1 LRKGIGLIW
10 AIIILLL
17 IASLMAA
24 VTKIAFFSVKHTS
37 DSYMIQR
44 AQLFMQSAIENAILA
59 IEGYERSGGKCL
71 KKIHFTDNNET
82 SKARFEAN
90 ITILRYYIYEDEGCP
105 TECDICRPIKTDFS
119 NGYVVMDVKV
129 ASLNN
134 AKNDNKKVLLEKI
147 TLQRP

>member
-17 IASLMAA
+17 IATLMSV

-44 AQLFMQSAIENAILA
+44 AQLFMQGAIENAILA
-59 IEGYERSGGKCL
+59 IEGYERNESKCDFL
-71 KKIHFTDNNET
+71 KTINFVDEDK
-82 SKARFEAN
+82 RFEAN
-90 ITILRYYIYEDEGCP
+90 ITILRYYIYNADCSSD
-105 TECDICRPIKTDFS
+105 CSICKNIKTYFS
-119 NGYVVMDVKV
+119 NGYVLMDVNV
-129 ASLNN
+129 SALTN
-134 AKNDNKKVLLEKI
+134 AKNDNKKILLEKV